1 MANQPPTPPPLNV
14 EERDDGYLFR
24 LRNKVHLLVKWH
36 SPKQLQV
43 EMWREAVLVPPD
55 IGNLNTAAFRGKL
68 AKAARDAFGAQNVP
82 HVAEDIDSVAVV
94 LSHPVGG
101 KTMQATLAEK
111 TGPSVTER
119 LILYAR
125 QAAAFFHDPDRTAYA
140 AVQKGTHVE
149 NYSIRSRDFRLWL
162 RHEFWKREKAKL
174 EDAAAES
181 AGALF
186 EGAVETGDPEP
197 IRDQALGDAVSQLEA
212 LAIFEGREE
221 EVYVRVAERGGK
233 LYLDLCDERW
243 RAVEVAAAG
252 WRVIDETPVKFIRA
266 KGMAPLPI
274 PTREE
279 GNLEALRRLLNLQG
293 QEGEHS
299 YRLILAWLVQAL
311 RGRGPYPILVL
322 LGERGAA
329 KSTAARILRSLID
342 PSTVPL
348 RTMPKTPHDL
358 YIDAVSS
365 WTIAIDN
372 ISSLP
377 RWLSDSLC
385 MLSTGGGFSTR
396 TLFTDREQE
405 LFEAMR
411 PAILNGISDVATH
424 GDLVQRSL
432 IVRLPQIKKYRRERE
447 IYADLAQARPQIL
460 GALLDAVSAGLREVD
475 RVQVEPEVAT
485 HRMADFAQ
493 WAVATEVALGGE
505 PGDFMKAYGLSA
517 SEGAQGGLEASP
529 LSVPIWEL
537 AQRHKRADDGWV
549 GTASE
554 MLKALNDLVEEDLQR
569 SKEWPKAANAL
580 SRDLKRLAPLFR
592 DVGGVR
598 IEELPREPGTGAK
611 KWRVGVDGKER

>member
-43 EMWREAVLVPPD
+43 EMWREDVLVAAD

-68 AKAARDAFGAQNVP
+68 TKAARDRFGAQNVP
-82 HVAEDIDSVAVV
+82 HVAEDIDNVAVA
-94 LSHPVGG
+94 LSHPIGG
-101 KTMQATLAEK
+101 RSMQDSLAEK
-111 TGPSVTER
+111 AGPSVTER

-125 QAAAFFHDPDRTAYA
+125 RAGTFFHTPDRTAYA
-140 AVQKGTHVE
+140 AVDKDGHTE

-162 RHEFWKREKAKL
+162 RHEFWKREKEKL
-174 EDAAAES
+174 EADAATS

-186 EGAVETGDPEP
+186 EGAVETADPEP
-197 IRDQALGDAVSQLEA
+197 VRDQALGDAVSQLEA

-221 EVYVRVAERGGK
+221 EVYVRVAERGDK
-233 LYLDLCDERW
+233 LYLDLCDEWW
-243 RAVEVAAAG
+243 RAVEIGPDG
-252 WRVIDETPVKFIRA
+252 WQMIEDVPVKFVRA
-266 KGMAPLPI
+266 KGMAPLRLPV
-274 PTREE
+274 RGE
-279 GNLEALRRLLNLQG
+279 GGLDALRRLLNLQG
-293 QEGEHS
+293 EEGEHS
-299 YRLILAWLVQAL
+299 FRLILAWLIQAL
-311 RGRGPYPILVL
+311 RGRGPYPVLVL

-329 KSTAARILRSLID
+329 KSTAARILRSLVD
-342 PSTVPL
+342 PSTVQL

-365 WTIAIDN
+365 WVIAIDN
-372 ISSLP
+372 VSSLP
-377 RWLSDSLC
+377 VWLSDSLC
-385 MLSTGGGFSTR
+385 MLATGGGFSTR
-396 TLFTDREQE
+396 TLFTDRDQE

-411 PAILNGISDVATH
+411 PTVINGISDVVVRD
-424 GDLVQRSL
+424 DLVQRSL

-447 IYADLAQARPQIL
+447 IYAELAEAQPRIL
-460 GALLDAVSAGLREVD
+460 GALLDAVSVGLAGVDRAEVD
-475 RVQVEPEVAT
+475 A
-485 HRMADFAQ
+485 HRMADFAL

-505 PGDFMKAYGLSA
+505 PGDFMKAYGLSEE
-517 SEGAQGGLEASP
+517 EGAQGGLEASP

-554 MLKALNDLVEEDLQR
+554 LHKALTDLVEEDLRR

-580 SRDLKRLAPLFR
+580 TRDLRRLAPLFR

-598 IEELPREPGTGAK
+598 IEEVPREPGTGKK
-611 KWRVGVDGKER
+611 KWRVAAGGKGR